1 MPTPRRSLFERLP
14 KWALC
19 IPLVLHWFLLAIRHR
34 SLTLP
39 SAANPD
45 ILTGG
50 LAGEGKLSCLR
61 LIRPEHAAWVA
72 PTAAVRPHEDIEAAR
87 RRAGIEFPLVA
98 KPDVGWCGYGV
109 RRVDDAEALV
119 AYQSAMPAD
128 AVILLQPLAPGPH
141 EAGLLYRRWPG
152 QQRSASLGVTLR
164 HGPAVHG
171 DGRHTLRQLLRA
183 DPRWPRHAAVI
194 DADRVPALE
203 EIVPLT
209 TVHSLRVGA
218 RYEDAPDLSTPAL
231 LARVHMIARGMGN
244 FHAGRFDV
252 RFASA
257 AELQAGRFTIIEV
270 NGAGAEAIGAWDPTL
285 GLWPA
290 FARVFAS
297 HRELFAVGGA
307 MRALGHRP
315 VGPMR
320 LSLAWLRQMRLARG
334 YPPSN

>member
-1 MPTPRRSLFERLP
+1 MPTPRRTSFESLP
-14 KWALC
+14 KWLLC
-19 IPLVLHWFLLAIRHR
+19 IPLVVHWFLLAARHR

-50 LAGEGKLSCLR
+50 LAGEGKLACLR

-72 PTAAVRPHEDIEAAR
+72 PTNAVRPGDDIAAVRRDAVID
-87 RRAGIEFPLVA
+87 FPLVA

-109 RRVDDAEALV
+109 QRIDDEAALH
-119 AYQSAMPAD
+119 AYQSAMPAG
-128 AVILLQPLAPGPH
+128 AMILLQPLVLGPH

-152 QQRSASLGVTLR
+152 QQSATLDVTLR
-164 HGPAVHG
+164 HAPAVLG
-171 DGRHTLRQLLRA
+171 DGRHTLGQLAGA
-183 DPRWPRHAAVI
+183 DPRWPRGTAVPGT
-194 DADRVPALE
+194 DRVPAPE
-203 EIVPLT
+203 EVVPLT

-218 RYEDAPDLSTPAL
+218 RYEDAPGLSTPAL

-252 RFASA
+252 RFASME
-257 AELQAGRFTIIEV
+257 ELRAGRFTIIEV

-285 GLWPA
+285 DLWSA
-290 FARVFAS
+290 FARVFAN
-297 HRELFAVGGA
+297 HRALFAVGGA
-307 MRALGHRP
+307 MRARGYRP
-315 VGPMR
+315 VGPLR
-320 LSLAWLRQMRLARG
+320 LSMAWLRQMRLARG

>member
-1 MPTPRRSLFERLP
+1 MPIPRRTSFERLP
-14 KWALC
+14 KWLLC
-19 IPLVLHWFLLAIRHR
+19 IPLVVHWFLLAARHR

-50 LAGEGKLSCLR
+50 LAGEGKLACLR

-72 PTAAVRPHEDIEAAR
+72 PTTAVGPSDDIATVR
-87 RRAGIEFPLVA
+87 RDAGIDFPLVA

-109 RRVDDAEALV
+109 RRIDDAAALQ

-128 AVILLQPLAPGPH
+128 AMILLQPLVPGPH

-152 QQRSASLGVTLR
+152 QQSATLDVTLR
-164 HGPAVHG
+164 HAPAVHG
-171 DGRHTLRQLLRA
+171 DGRHTLGQLAGA
-183 DPRWPRHAAVI
+183 DPRWPRGGVVPGT
-194 DADRVPALE
+194 DRVPAADEVVL
-203 EIVPLT
+203 LT

-218 RYEDAPDLSTPAL
+218 RYEDAPELSTAAL

-252 RFASA
+252 RFASIA
-257 AELQAGRFTIIEV
+257 DLQAGRFTIIEV

-285 GLWPA
+285 NLWSA
-290 FARVFAS
+290 FARVFAN
-297 HRELFAVGGA
+297 HRALFAVGGA
-307 MRALGHRP
+307 MRKRGYRP
-315 VGPMR
+315 VGPVQ

>member
-1 MPTPRRSLFERLP
+1 MSILRRSPLERLP

-19 IPLVLHWFLLAIRHR
+19 IPLVLHWFLLAARHR

-50 LAGEGKLSCLR
+50 LAGEGKLDCLR
-61 LIRPEHAAWVA
+61 LIRPEHFAWVA
-72 PTAAVRPHEDIEAAR
+72 PTAAVGPSKDIETIR
-87 RRAGIEFPLVA
+87 RSAGIDFPLVA

-109 RRVDDAEALV
+109 RRIDDEAALQ
-119 AYQSAMPAD
+119 AYRTAMPAD
-128 AVILLQPLAPGPH
+128 ATILLQPLVPGPH
-141 EAGLLYRRWPG
+141 EAGLLYRSWPG
-152 QQRSASLGVTLR
+152 QHRSAMLSVTLR
-164 HGPAVHG
+164 HAPAVHG
-171 DGRHTLRQLLRA
+171 DGRRTLGQLVRA
-183 DPRWPRHAAVI
+183 DPRWPRRAAVPGT
-194 DADRVPALE
+194 DRVPAQE
-203 EIVPLT
+203 EVVLLT
-209 TVHSLRVGA
+209 TVRSLRIGA
-218 RYEDAPDLSTPAL
+218 RYEDAPGLVTPAL
-231 LARVHMIARGMGN
+231 LARVQMIARGMGD

-252 RFASA
+252 RFSSI

-290 FARVFAS
+290 LARVFAS
-297 HRELFAVGGA
+297 HRELFAVGDA
-307 MRALGHRP
+307 MRDRGHRP
-315 VGPMR
+315 VGPVR